1 MISKVTPRTR
11 NSETDSR
18 FVAPDQYTDAVNIRV
33 GHSFSESGT
42 GDATP
47 SSNVGVVKPVKGTT
61 EFSTTFT
68 STVVGKIVDSESG
81 DVYVAAINPDAT
93 QNGVY
98 RLTKNGEFTPVVK
111 SSYFAW
117 SDASRVDMTITY
129 KSSPSGTS
137 PIIYLTDNASDPY
150 KVDVQFH
157 ENNTELE
164 GRRMFDAITVCTPT
178 PQDVVQTVFGY
189 QQGGSLSRTSNFRN
203 IPGMQFAYQ
212 NIHETGEVSPLS
224 AYSSLAVPPGYLT
237 QGASN
242 VESVDN
248 YNSLQILV
256 PSQETSVEKVRLLV
270 RFGEEGSWFVMGEY
284 DNDPSGV
291 EVYFQND
298 EILPVLP
305 SQQAERQFENVPQL
319 AATNEIVEDRL
330 FYGNYVEGYDNH
342 PVQAS
347 LAVSYQERPD
357 DFVSLDIE
365 VDSYMMGLKRD
376 GNTAGADNRV
386 AGIKLKL
393 TNPDGINIPADSTVS
408 FDISFAPDKNFH
420 IYEAQNSFHPNNELF
435 EYNDATDYSGNFA
448 DRFKPSTTASEDAW
462 ERGVYGYGP
471 MTVAVGNAAGQRVGV
486 SDDIITGNS
495 AKWRVKAGPN
505 EGEELEVVYGSSPA
519 NPLIFKGGD
528 ISFSCKFRTTT
539 DLSQENILTLIRQV
553 MDNDPT
559 PMIINTGVDNVTYV
573 VPVAELISSQA
584 TSSYSYNL
592 GINNRQVIP
601 RTSNLT
607 DLICHVGRKDIIS
620 SNNPPSIAPSGLN
633 PVGYFVV
640 DSATL
645 DFKLRDITSVEL
657 VGAAAQSNEVFFA
670 LDIKRV
676 ADYSLKT
683 CVPVFKV
690 AGSTAINAPLGGG
703 SFTLDEGGNFQDD
716 DTGTRVATL
725 DTDLF
730 PLSKHATIQKWVAFE
745 PQSVGQSLTEAV
757 AADLFSTL
765 DGYSSGSAYRQI
777 TNFDFLP
784 DDQASDITNYIMK
797 YNGGNRTAAW
807 NNMCWF
813 GELLPANT
821 TVETVISAIGEDFLG
836 GGATTT
842 EVLGDIYIPYD
853 VALERADLAIN
864 IYTGQLRDPVLYSN
878 YAASMIDGEGGIGG
892 WKGSLVDTAL
902 LWADYVWEKNNDSE
916 WQALT
921 QSPFTET
928 DIRRAMGGYGGK
940 ISGSVPA
947 SIILYGRLMT
957 EVRVLGDDRGGD
969 STSNSGKY
977 PEGVPAYGPALLGFS
992 FPFQYLHL
1000 GGADTADGVEIVF
1013 NRYLG
1018 TTNTTLDTLDEQV
1031 VASFSQ
1037 YRDDIYDTG
1046 YMTPV
1051 AGYLRIN
1058 PDIDEYDEQPSSL
1071 EILSDNTFILS
1082 AQSDVEGFKSF
1093 KRNSTHDF
1101 GVVYYDKFGRS
1112 GNVNP
1117 IPSIYVAG
1125 YSPSEAASSSYGA
1138 GNVKIGVNLTS
1149 DPPAW
1154 AHGYRFV
1161 YGGNSSINDF
1171 IQYTAGGAFVPV
1183 NDEVEQGDE
1192 GNIYVSLNYLQE
1204 NSDVSYSKAFGAVST
1219 IGDKQMYK
1227 YKEGDKLRILSY
1239 FTSDTLDSR
1248 VFPYNYVFDVV
1259 DVVTLTSDAS
1269 NPLHDVS
1276 QGDVPRYKTGQFV
1289 VLRNN
1294 TNAANFSYGA
1304 VRGGDNLA
1312 TTTSHYWNNR
1322 AVFEIYSPTSKK
1334 DAEERVYREIGKY
1347 YKCVEVSGT
1356 LKHENAVHILS
1367 DGDVWFRR
1375 VAMNMPKFKNNR
1387 FLNIIKGENAS
1398 TPRFFDYYVEST
1410 RFSDAFAGTD
1420 VIGSGKAKLY
1430 LPESKRVRR
1439 NSSVTFS
1446 DVNNPNSQ
1454 YNKFSTFDA
1463 TTANFKNIPNE
1474 HGPIELIKRDG
1485 DSMTVFQNN
1494 KISFLPINR
1503 SVISDASNSSSLI
1516 ASSKVVGTQVFVPG
1530 RYGSGGNPEAV
1541 LYVDGMFYFANRHRR
1556 EVYRYIP
1563 GRGIEVISDLGMKEY
1578 FNNLFKNTTATD
1590 RIVTAID
1597 HLNDEF
1603 LISVTPYT
1611 TVNYTTSPTYI
1622 AQSTAASQG
1631 NDEGTGGL
1639 TFVDPTTIEG
1649 YTEEEYNTLLSTN
1662 EGLQIQIGEFEDLVA
1677 SLESQLEQAFNDV
1690 TTTIVTVNPDLPG
1703 GAEGDGDTVIFGTD
1717 DTLPDPLEITQE
1729 YIAAVTALIRAQESQ
1744 HSAAK
1749 SRYDLTVALNNDII
1763 NNANNTGEGGL
1774 WDRLGIDPP
1783 TDAQLE
1789 SLNQSVN
1796 NQGGNPKTAF
1806 YNSQSS
1812 LNVVADYPYN
1822 SSTETIF
1829 FPTATALG
1837 GVSETLSG
1845 FGLTYVVGWGA
1856 GLSAS
1861 DVTGLFSDQV
1871 PQGIDP
1877 ALNIINNFF
1886 PSPIEGTWVDTF
1898 NDATLAAL
1906 TQTINSYVERRAEYI
1921 NVLNEYVAEQFE
1933 IVTEALTDKD
1943 VTINDL
1949 NTQLDSIKDQY
1960 FNDIVAITEAFT
1972 RIPYPTRPDLEA
1984 DVSFVVPSGL
1994 TPSETFAYNASTQAN
2009 YEALQNYRNSQ
2020 VGAGE
2025 SLVLDSFGDKFGTA
2039 LQDNTNTTFTSVIED
2054 VTRLGNERD
2063 VLAGQVWELVR
2074 GVGDSFA
2081 EKAVDSAGNPV
2092 SWAFS
2097 DPTLQA
2103 LYESAGSTADILNII
2118 SAAGGNSDVI
2128 ETDDVVG
2135 NTEINTDSSSIL
2147 DTIIVL
2153 DQQEALENRFVED
2166 GLDVAV
2172 ENLMNSIADL
2182 VTDTSGTA
2190 SATETDPVGA
2200 AVYDAQQASNVSVN
2214 TYLSNGTLAEKLNH
2228 LATALTSASP
2238 IRNGRT
2244 SVKSKLSLLKD
2255 AMIAL
2260 EYILVGNTSKPIPAS
2275 ITTTEQYRN
2284 IQGTIEDGSNETGF
2298 YATQSSI
2305 EDQVAGTG
2313 LEGISTSGN
2322 VAGGTGGSFVGN
2334 AVTGALG
2341 EAFDKSTLSSALN
2354 DVQYVVNRLTDF
2366 QRILGAADHT
2376 SFQFGNLGTNI
2387 ALSDARLGKSGINAN
2402 KLIALYPTFKSRG
2415 GIDKSAL
2422 YGLQMFL
2429 NAITSKVVLDQES
2442 YFTQTF
2448 YSPIGAELS
2457 NAYEVGLGLPTAPI
2471 ISGLFGAVAGQYV
2484 ADETESDFG
2493 NFTSTPV
2500 N

>member
-61 EFSTTFT
+61 EFSTPFA
-68 STVVGKIVDSESG
+68 STVVGKIVDNESG
-81 DVYVAAINPDAT
+81 DVYVAAINPDANE
-93 QNGVY
+93 NGVY
-98 RLTKNGEFTPVVK
+98 RLTKDGGFTSVVK

-137 PIIYLTDNASDPY
+137 PIIYLTDNVADPY

-157 ENNTELE
+157 ENNTDLS

-256 PSQETSVEKVRLLV
+256 PSQEASVEKVRLLV

-305 SQQAERQFENVPQL
+305 SQQAERQFENVPQI
-319 AATNEIVEDRL
+319 AATNEVVEDRL

-376 GNTAGADNRV
+376 GNTVGADNRV

-393 TNPDGINIPADSTVS
+393 TNPEGINIPADSTVS

-435 EYNDATDYSGNFA
+435 NYNDATDNSGNFA
-448 DRFKPSTTASEDAW
+448 DRFKVSADAPENAW

-471 MTVAVGNAAGQRVGV
+471 MTVAVGNSSGQRVGV

-495 AKWRVKAGPN
+495 ATWRVKAGPN
-505 EGEELEVVYGSSPA
+505 EGEELKVVYGSSPA

-528 ISFSCKFRTTT
+528 MSFSCKFRTTT

-559 PMIINTGVDNVTYV
+559 PMIIDTGVDGVTY

-607 DLICHVGRKDIIS
+607 DLICHVGRKDIIN
-620 SNNPPSIAPSGLN
+620 SNDPAELAPSGLN

-645 DFKLRDITSVEL
+645 DFKLRDITGVEL
-657 VGAAAQSNEVFFA
+657 VGAVAQSDEVFFA

-690 AGSTAINAPLGGG
+690 DGSTAINAPLGGG
-703 SFTLDEGGNFQDD
+703 SFNLDEGGNFQDD

-725 DTDLF
+725 STDLF

-784 DDQASDITNYIMK
+784 DEQASAITSYIQK
-797 YNGGNRTAAW
+797 YSGGNRTAAW

-821 TVETVISAIGEDFLG
+821 SVETVISAIGG
-836 GGATTT
+836 TAGGATTT

-853 VALERADLAIN
+853 VALERADLDIN
-864 IYTGQLRDPVLYSN
+864 IFTGQLRDPVLYSN

-969 STSNSGKY
+969 STSNSNKY
-977 PEGVPAYGPALLGFS
+977 PEGVPAYGPALLGFN

-1000 GGADTADGVEIVF
+1000 GGADTADGVDIVF

-1018 TTNTTLDTLDEQV
+1018 TNNTTLDTLDEQV

-1037 YRDDIYDTG
+1037 FRDDIYNTG

-1058 PDIDEYDEQPSSL
+1058 PDGDDYDEQPSSL

-1125 YSPSEAASSSYGA
+1125 YSPSEAASASYGA

-1276 QGDVPRYKTGQFV
+1276 QGDVPKYKTGQFV

-1294 TNAANFSYGA
+1294 TNATNFSYGA

-1347 YKCVEVSGT
+1347 YKCVEVSGN
-1356 LKHENAVHILS
+1356 LKHENVIHILS

-1494 KISFLPINR
+1494 KVSFLPINR

-1578 FNNLFKNTTATD
+1578 FNNLFKNTTAND

-1611 TVNYTTSPTYI
+1611 TVSYTTSPTYI
-1622 AQSTAASQG
+1622 AQSTATSQG
-1631 NDEGTGGL
+1631 NDAGTGGL

-1703 GAEGDGDTVIFGTD
+1703 GAEGDGDTVVPGTD
-1717 DTLPDPLEITQE
+1717 ITLPDPLELTQE
-1729 YIAAVTALIRAQESQ
+1729 YIAAVTALIRAQESL
-1744 HSAAK
+1744 HSTAK
-1749 SRYDLTVALNNDII
+1749 SRYDLTVALNNDFI

-1783 TDAQLE
+1783 TDSQLV

-1796 NQGGNPKTAF
+1796 NQGGNPKNAF
-1806 YNSQSS
+1806 SSSQSG
-1812 LNVVADYPYN
+1812 LNVVANYPYD
-1822 SSTETIF
+1822 SGTETIF

-1856 GLSAS
+1856 GLSAATVA
-1861 DVTGLFSDQV
+1861 DLLPDQV
-1871 PQGIDP
+1871 PSGIDP

-1886 PSPIEGTWVDTF
+1886 PSPLGGTWVDTF
-1898 NDATLAAL
+1898 NDATLIGL

-1921 NVLNEYVAEQFE
+1921 NVLNEYIAEQFE

-1949 NTQLDSIKDQY
+1949 TTQLDSIKDQY
-1960 FNDIVAITEAFT
+1960 FNDIVAITETFT

-1994 TPSETFAYNASTQAN
+1994 TPSETFAYNASTQAT
-2009 YEALQNYRNSQ
+2009 YEALQNYRDSQ

-2025 SLVLDSFGDKFGTA
+2025 SLALDSFGGKFGTA

-2054 VTRLGNERD
+2054 VTRLGSERD

-2074 GVGDSFA
+2074 GVGNSFA
-2081 EKAVDSAGNPV
+2081 EKAVDSSGNPI

-2097 DPTLQA
+2097 DPTLQS
-2103 LYESAGSTADILNII
+2103 LYLSAGSTADILNII
-2118 SAAGGNSDVI
+2118 AAAGGNPDVI

-2135 NTEINTDSSSIL
+2135 NTEINTDSTNIL
-2147 DTIIVL
+2147 DAIIEL
-2153 DQQEALENRFVED
+2153 DQEAVFQNRFVSE

-2172 ENLMNSIADL
+2172 TDMMNALSDL
-2182 VTDTSGTA
+2182 ITDTSGDINTGSPNPDEILLSELSSGQTDFVNINLSDGTLVEKINRITEMVTTSSSGALIRGTKAPFRLKFNLMVEALKYMENALIGGVSSSWSDAFGTVTPGQTGFLSEPRTNISVTQNDPNYTGFIGTQLPMEGFSDLSA
-2190 SATETDPVGA
+2190 SGAVNTTNTFIGNAIKGSAAGA
-2200 AVYDAQQASNVSVN
+2200 ANDRVIF
-2214 TYLSNGTLAEKLNH
+2214 LNF
-2228 LATALTSASP
+2228 A
-2238 IRNGRT
+2238 
-2244 SVKSKLSLLKD
+2244 
-2255 AMIAL
+2255 
-2260 EYILVGNTSKPIPAS
+2260 
-2275 ITTTEQYRN
+2275 
-2284 IQGTIEDGSNETGF
+2284 
-2298 YATQSSI
+2298 
-2305 EDQVAGTG
+2305 
-2313 LEGISTSGN
+2313 
-2322 VAGGTGGSFVGN
+2322 
-2334 AVTGALG
+2334 
-2341 EAFDKSTLSSALN
+2341 N
-2354 DVQYVVNRLTDF
+2354 DVQYVVNRLAEF
-2366 QRILGAADHT
+2366 QRLLGARNQGPYVGGEVSTWA
-2376 SFQFGNLGTNI
+2376 LGI
-2387 ALSDARLGKSGINAN
+2387 SDAALGKKGVTAN
-2402 KLIALYPTFKSRG
+2402 KTLSIVDDFTAKDGQQVSAIYGVRLFLDALTAKFSADNFASQLAGENVYTLSG
-2415 GIDKSAL
+2415 GQAAAS
-2422 YGLQMFL
+2422 
-2429 NAITSKVVLDQES
+2429 T
-2442 YFTQTF
+2442 
-2448 YSPIGAELS
+2448 IGVNQGQVS
-2457 NAYEVGLGLPTAPI
+2457 
-2471 ISGLFGAVAGQYV
+2471 SLFGGVAGAAVA
-2484 ADETESDFG
+2484 AEAESNFG
-2493 NFTSTPV
+2493 NFV
-2500 N
+2500 QG